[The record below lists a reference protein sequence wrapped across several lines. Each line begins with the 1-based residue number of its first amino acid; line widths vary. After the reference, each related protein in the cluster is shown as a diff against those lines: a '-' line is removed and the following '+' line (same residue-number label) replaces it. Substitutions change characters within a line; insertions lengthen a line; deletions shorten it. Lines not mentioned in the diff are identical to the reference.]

1 MFVEGTE
8 VERKG
13 RERQREREREEGSQ
27 QVPSNVIYTVT
38 GNREVGLS
46 TSL

>member
-1 MFVEGTE
+1 MFVDGTE

-13 RERQREREREEGSQ
+13 RERQREREEGSQ